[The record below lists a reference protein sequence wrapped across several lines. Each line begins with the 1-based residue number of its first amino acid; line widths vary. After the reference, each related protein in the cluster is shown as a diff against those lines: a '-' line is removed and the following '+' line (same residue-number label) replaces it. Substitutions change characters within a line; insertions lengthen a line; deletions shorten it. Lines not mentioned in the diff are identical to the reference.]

1 MKRLLIAFAFVLSI
15 PDSSLFAQTDN
26 PLPPVDINKIVTT
39 EAIAKEAYLWGYPM
53 VRFERTRKLLTTT
66 PGYGHAPINTFFHAT
81 RLAGP
86 NEKGMSNPLPDTLY
100 SSAFLDLRQQPMVLQ
115 IPKITNRYYSLQ
127 FMDANTTN
135 VSFVSSR
142 TQGAMAGKFFI
153 TGPNFIGATPAGFQ
167 QIRASTNHL
176 WVIGHIEA
184 PFESDV
190 KSAVSLLKKYDLKPY
205 NVYLGKAKMAKTP
218 DLVAKVTTNMDPRGL
233 AKAGVQFFDELGTA
247 LRENEP
253 TNLEPAI
260 MERFR
265 SIEVGP
271 GLRTS
276 RITNV
281 REMREAYERAI
292 ASAEI
297 DMNNTVKKDLIK
309 MRNGWSYITRGD
321 GFGNNYTLR
330 AAMSK
335 VYFAETNSIESI
347 HPVTRVDRDNIRLN
361 GNSTYILRFNKNRLP
376 PVSAFW
382 SVVTYNS
389 RDKSLVENSL
399 RRYSLGSYSKGLLQ
413 NPDGSVDIYISAN
426 EPSGKTTNWLP
437 APRGNFYVMMNMY
450 HPSTDVISGK
460 YQLPGLQKM
469 TVTPILSLN
478 K

>member
-1 MKRLLIAFAFVLSI
+1 MKHLLIVLAFVF
-15 PDSSLFAQTDN
+15 SSPGLQAQSN
-26 PLPPVDINKIVTT
+26 GSLPPVDINKVVTT
-39 EAIAKEAYLWGYPM
+39 ESIAKEAYLWGYPI
-53 VRFERTRKLLTTT
+53 VRFERTRKLLTST

-81 RLAGP
+81 RLAVP

-115 IPKITNRYYSLQ
+115 TPKISNRYYSLQ
-127 FMDANTTN
+127 FMDANTNN
-135 VSFVSSR
+135 VAYVSSR

-153 TGPNFIGATPAGFQ
+153 TGPNYIGSTPAGFQ
-167 QIRASTNHL
+167 NIRSSTNYMWL
-176 WVIGHIEA
+176 IGHMEA
-184 PFESDV
+184 PTASDV
-190 KSAVSLLKKYDLKPY
+190 KTATSLLKKYDLRPY
-205 NVYLGKAKMAKTP
+205 NVYLGKAKLQKVPT
-218 DLVAKVTTNMDPRGL
+218 LTGKVTAALDPRGL
-233 AKAGVQFFDELGTA
+233 AKSGVQFFDELGMA

-253 TNLEPAI
+253 TNLEPAL

-265 SIEVGP
+265 TIEVGP

-292 ASAEI
+292 ASAEM
-297 DMNNTVKKDLIK
+297 DMSASVKKDLVK
-309 MRNGWSYITRGD
+309 DRGGWSYITRGD

-335 VYFAETNSIESI
+335 VYFGETNSIESI

-361 GNSTYILRFNKNRLP
+361 GNFTYILRFEKNRLP
-376 PVSAFW
+376 PVAAFW

-399 RRYSLGSYSKGLLQ
+399 RRYSLGSYSKGLLL
-413 NPDGSVDIYISAN
+413 NPDGSLDIYISAN
-426 EPSGKTTNWLP
+426 EPSGKTANWLP

-450 HPSTDVISGK
+450 NPSTDVLSGK
-460 YQLPGLQKM
+460 YLLPALQKM
-469 TVTPILSLN
+469 TATPILSLN